1 MDIFHIEAAS
11 LGTNHSN
18 GSTVIDD
25 QIPQVSF
32 DGGPEF
38 NLNFFDSPDNSNT
51 GYSDPGSDSSSSPP
65 SQLLNIQ
72 ANAQAIV
79 EFCGTT
85 SKQLTA
91 TAPTLTQSNGM
102 RFFFFYKIELTLID
116 LR

>member
-1 MDIFHIEAAS
+1 MDIFHIETAS

-38 NLNFFDSPDNSNT
+38 NLNFFDSPDNSNA

-65 SQLLNIQ
+65 SQLPNIQ
-72 ANAQAIV
+72 ATTQTIV
-79 EFCGTT
+79 ELCGTT
-85 SKQLTA
+85 SKQLT
-91 TAPTLTQSNGM
+91 TASPTLTQSNGM
-102 RFFFFYKIELTLID
+102 GFFSLSKNQVV
-116 LR
+116 